1 MSDLLELAINAHGGW
16 ERWQQLTRL
25 TAQVSATGGLWRL
38 KGWPDAL
45 AYAALSIDLHHQH
58 VEYSPFPDF
67 GQHSVY
73 EPGRTAILTSDA
85 LIVEERGLPRSA
97 FGGHT
102 LATAWD
108 AQHLIYF
115 SGYAMWTYLTTPF
128 LFKLPGFQTEEI
140 DPWDENG
147 ETWRRLKVT
156 FPTDVHS
163 HSTEQIFYF
172 NASGILQRHDYSVE
186 IMGGTSSAN
195 YATEPKEFGGLI
207 FPTKRRVYAIGPD
220 NKPLLERVAVA
231 IDLDRIELE

>member
-1 MSDLLELAINAHGGW
+1 
-16 ERWQQLTRL
+16 
-25 TAQVSATGGLWRL
+25 
-38 KGWPDAL
+38 
-45 AYAALSIDLHHQH
+45 
-58 VEYSPFPDF
+58 
-67 GQHSVY
+67 VY